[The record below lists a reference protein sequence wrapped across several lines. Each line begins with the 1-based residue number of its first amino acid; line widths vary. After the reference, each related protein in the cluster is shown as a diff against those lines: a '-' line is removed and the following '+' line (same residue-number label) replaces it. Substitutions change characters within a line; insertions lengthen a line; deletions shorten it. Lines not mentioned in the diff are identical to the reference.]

1 MLPLRN
7 PVLLRQTQILARSQ
21 LAKRSIRQVST
32 TSGKLSDGD
41 LRSVK
46 PLFDLS
52 GKNFIVTG
60 GGRGIGYAST
70 RAIAEMGG
78 NVAVLDVLPKPVD
91 DFENLSTEF
100 GAKTPYI
107 FADVTSERSL
117 KSGFEKAVNELG
129 SVDGM

>member
-1 MLPLRN
+1 MLFPRT
-7 PVLLRQTQILARSQ
+7 PGLLGQARLTVRPFLAHR
-21 LAKRSIRQVST
+21 ARWRAVS

-60 GGRGIGYAST
+60 GGRGIGYAAT
-70 RAIAEMGG
+70 RAITEMGG
-78 NVAVLDVLPKPVD
+78 KVAVLDVLPKPVE
-91 DFENLSTEF
+91 DFENLSKEF

-117 KSGFEKAVNELG
+117 KSGVETAISELG
-129 SVDGM
+129 GVDGM